1 MPNVGPGGGGAAR
14 VAVPGAA
21 RRAAAAAAA
30 KAAAARKLATAAAT
44 AKAKAGDIPFWI
56 QPPFDPRIMGIAAPM
71 GSGGNIQ
78 MRRGFMIWD
87 QTQPGYGSNRARVT
101 FLYNPTTITVNYA
114 LNPSSALTSAL
125 TFQQSGL
132 KAAPMAPMSQSIS
145 FSLLFDRTFELWNSY
160 TSKGVPG
167 KLSGVDNDIMNPH
180 ARGVLTD
187 VLALQ
192 QYTGQLA
199 NSQFQAQAKSAP
211 AVTST
216 FQLQGIQEMM
226 LGWVYFGGVYGAF
239 YYGYVSGFTVTYTH
253 FTQYMVPMRCAVDVG
268 FVLMPLPDNTPT
280 YGVGLDGR
288 IVSNNAA
295 TAPPVLPSFPT
306 KTKK

>member
-1 MPNVGPGGGGAAR
+1 MPNVSGSG
-14 VAVPGAA
+14 
-21 RRAAAAAAA
+21 AAAAAL
-30 KAAAARKLATAAAT
+30 ARARSTRIAATAASAT
-44 AKAKAGDIPFWI
+44 AASKAGNIPFLKQ
-56 QPPFDPRIMGIAAPM
+56 QPFSPNIMGIASPM

-114 LNPSSALTSAL
+114 LNPSSALTTAL
-125 TFQQSGL
+125 AFKQKGL
-132 KAAPMAPMSQSIS
+132 AAAPMAPMSQSIS

-199 NSQFQAQAKSAP
+199 NSQFQSGASSAP

-239 YYGYVSGFTVTYTH
+239 YYGYVSGLTVTYTH
-253 FTQYMVPMRCAVDVG
+253 FTQFMVPMRCAVDVG
-268 FVLMPLPDNTPT
+268 FVLLPLPTDALT
-280 YGVGLDGR
+280 YGVGLDSKIASQGGSANLEANR
-288 IVSNNAA
+288 AGY
-295 TAPPVLPSFPT
+295 P
-306 KTKK
+306 